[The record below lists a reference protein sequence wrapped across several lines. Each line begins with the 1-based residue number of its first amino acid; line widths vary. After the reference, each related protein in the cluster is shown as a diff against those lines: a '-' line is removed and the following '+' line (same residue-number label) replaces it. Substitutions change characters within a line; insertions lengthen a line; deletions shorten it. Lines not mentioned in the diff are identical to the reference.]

1 MNEAKHSDYKV
12 YRAMRKYSITLEN
25 FSIEEDNI
33 LTEEEA
39 DIRKVIRGVNKEIK
53 KNRKERPYKDINISC
68 IMEI

>member
-1 MNEAKHSDYKV
+1 MDIKNLLKDTASALD
-12 YRAMRKYSITLEN
+12 S
-25 FSIEEDNI
+25 
-33 LTEEEA
+33 EEEA